1 VTSKKDQRRNADL
14 FACHLSLATRHS
26 FMRIGLGVSGG
37 IAAYKAAELV
47 RLFQDKGLD
56 VQVVMT
62 RSAREFITPLTFAAL
77 SGHKVITEMFGE
89 AQGSSNVESA
99 IEHIAV
105 AQAIDA
111 FVVAPATAN
120 VLAKMA
126 HGIADDFLTTL
137 CLATK
142 APLIV
147 APAMNVNMWEHAA
160 TQQNLETLR
169 RRGVRVVN
177 PDEGYLA
184 CGMTGAGRLASPV
197 SIAHAVFEKLG
208 IREDLAG
215 EAILVTAGPT
225 EEPLDAVRYISNRSS
240 GRMGYALAEAARRRG
255 ARVLLVSG
263 PTRMEPPAAHVFERV
278 RTAAE
283 MEEAVSR
290 HAESA
295 TVIVMAA
302 AVADFRPA
310 NPQAGKIKKQHGAPV
325 VKLEPTVDI
334 LAEISR
340 RRRKG
345 QIIVGFAA
353 ETESLLENAA
363 AKLSAKRLDLLV
375 ANDVSQKDSGFDV
388 DTNIV
393 TLLFPDGR
401 KIALEKM
408 SKLEVANRVLDQ
420 VVEIKRRSEVRGQKS
435 EAPDQNQA

>member
-1 VTSKKDQRRNADL
+1 
-14 FACHLSLATRHS
+14 
-26 FMRIGLGVSGG
+26 MRIALGVSGG

-47 RLFQDKGLD
+47 RLLQDKGLD

-105 AQAIDA
+105 AQSLDA
-111 FVVAPATAN
+111 FVIAPATAN

-184 CGMTGAGRLASPV
+184 CGMTGAGRLASPEC
-197 SIAHAVFEKLG
+197 IAQAVFETLG
-208 IREDLAG
+208 LREDLVG
-215 EAILVTAGPT
+215 EVVLVAAGPT

-240 GRMGYALAEAARRRG
+240 GKMGYALAEASRRRG

-263 PTRMEPPAAHVFERV
+263 PTRVEAPAAHTFERV
-278 RTAAE
+278 RTTGEMAE
-283 MEEAVSR
+283 AMFR
-290 HAESA
+290 HAGTA
-295 TVIVMAA
+295 TVVLMAA
-302 AVADFRPA
+302 AVADFRPTTVHMR
-310 NPQAGKIKKQHGAPV
+310 KIKKEHTAPI
-325 VKLEPTVDI
+325 VKLEPTLDI
-334 LAEISR
+334 LADISR

-353 ETESLLENAA
+353 ETEDLVENAA
-363 AKLSAKRLDLLV
+363 AKLHAKRLDLLV
-375 ANDVSQKDSGFDV
+375 ANDVSQAGAGFDV

-393 TLLFPDGR
+393 TLLFPDGH

-408 SKLEVANRVLDQ
+408 SKLDVANRVIDE
-420 VVEIKRRSEVRGQKS
+420 VVEIRKRSGVRGPKSEVADR
-435 EAPDQNQA
+435 DQT

>member
-1 VTSKKDQRRNADL
+1 
-14 FACHLSLATRHS
+14 
-26 FMRIGLGVSGG
+26 MRIALGVSGG

-47 RLFQDKGLD
+47 RLLQDKGLD

-77 SGHKVITEMFGE
+77 SGHKVITGMFGE
-89 AQGSSNVESA
+89 AEGSINVESA

-105 AQAIDA
+105 AQSIDA
-111 FVVAPATAN
+111 FVIAPATAN

-126 HGIADDFLTTL
+126 HGVADDFLTTL

-147 APAMNVNMWEHAA
+147 APAMNVNMWEHTA

-169 RRGVRVVN
+169 QRGVRVVN

-184 CGMTGAGRLASPV
+184 CGMTGAGRLASPEC
-197 SIAHAVFEKLG
+197 IAQAVFETLG
-208 IREDLAG
+208 LREDLTG
-215 EAILVTAGPT
+215 EIILVTAGPT

-240 GRMGYALAEAARRRG
+240 GKMGYALAAASRRRG

-263 PTRMEPPAAHVFERV
+263 PTHTEPPAAHTLERV
-278 RTAAE
+278 RTAGE
-283 MEEAVSR
+283 MAEAVFR
-290 HAESA
+290 HADAA
-295 TVIVMAA
+295 TVVLMAA
-302 AVADFRPA
+302 AVADFRPTTA
-310 NPQAGKIKKQHGAPV
+310 HIGKIKKQNGASF

-334 LAEISR
+334 LADISR

-353 ETESLLENAA
+353 ETENLVENAA
-363 AKLSAKRLDLLV
+363 AKLRAKRLDLLV
-375 ANDVSQKDSGFDV
+375 ANDVSQNGAGFDV

-401 KIALEKM
+401 KMALEKM
-408 SKLEVANRVLDQ
+408 SKLDVANRVLDQ
-420 VVEIKRRSEVRGQKS
+420 VVEIRRKSEVRSPGS
-435 EAPDQNQA
+435 EVESKK